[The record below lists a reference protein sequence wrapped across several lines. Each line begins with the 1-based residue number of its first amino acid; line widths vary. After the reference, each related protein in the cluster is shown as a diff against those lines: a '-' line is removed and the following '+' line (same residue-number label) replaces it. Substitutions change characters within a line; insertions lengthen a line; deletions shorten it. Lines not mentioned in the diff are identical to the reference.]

1 VARFD
6 RDRIEAAT
14 DFAALAGTGQIV
26 VTIEAERFSSR
37 YQGIVPIDSRSLAA
51 SLEHYF
57 ESSEQLPTRVVL
69 AADDAGTA
77 GVLIQR
83 LPQQG
88 GIVGSDSSAAS
99 AVREAESWASYEQA
113 CEALQGIA
121 TDELLARSATDL
133 MQRIFTGLDLRLFD
147 AQPVRFRCRCSV
159 DRVSGM
165 LRSLG
170 AAEVDSII
178 AEQGAV
184 TVTCE
189 FCHKPWRFDSVDVA
203 RLFGSPGEQ
212 IPGSN
217 SVN

>member
-1 VARFD
+1 
-6 RDRIEAAT
+6 
-14 DFAALAGTGQIV
+14 
-26 VTIEAERFSSR
+26 
-37 YQGIVPIDSRSLAA
+37 
-51 SLEHYF
+51 
-57 ESSEQLPTRVVL
+57 VVL

-77 GVLIQR
+77 GVLVQR

-88 GIVGSDSSAAS
+88 GIVGADSSAAS
-99 AVREAESWASYEQA
+99 AVREAESWTTYERACAS
-113 CEALQGIA
+113 LQGIA
-121 TDELLARSATDL
+121 SDELLARSATDL
-133 MQRIFTGLDLRLFD
+133 MQRIFTGLDLRLFE

-170 AAEVDSII
+170 AAEVDSIV

-189 FCHKPWRFDSVDVA
+189 FCHKPWRFDAVDVA